1 MREEFGVSPRRV
13 RTLAAQEVP
22 HLRHGLWTSRTFAWA
37 ALVAMPVAMYFAL
50 AFAPREAT
58 MGNVQRI
65 FYIHVPA
72 AWVAFLAFFVT
83 FVASGLYLYRRQER
97 WDVLAVSSA
106 ELGVVFTSLALAL
119 GSLWAKPVWGDWW
132 TWDPRLIT
140 TLFLWMVY
148 VGYLML
154 RSAIEDP
161 TQQARFAAVFG
172 IVAFVDVPIVYFSIR
187 WWRTMHP
194 IIFTGGGLNLDTRM
208 LVALLV
214 GLAAMTL
221 LYLALL
227 SLRAAIEAGQR
238 KNGVL
243 LHNLEEREEE

>member
-1 MREEFGVSPRRV
+1 MREYLGVSPRLGTPMATHEFPR
-13 RTLAAQEVP
+13 
-22 HLRHGLWTSRTFAWA
+22 LRHGLGTPRTFAWA
-37 ALVAMPVAMYFAL
+37 ALLAMPVAMYFAL

-83 FVASGLYLYRRQER
+83 FVASGVYLYRRQER
-97 WDVLAVSSA
+97 WDILAVSSA
-106 ELGVVFTSLALAL
+106 EIGVLFTSLALVL
-119 GSLWAKPVWGDWW
+119 GSLWAKPVWGAWW

-187 WWRTMHP
+187 WWRTIHP
-194 IIFTGGGLNLDTRM
+194 VVFTGGGLNLDTRM

-214 GLAAMTL
+214 GLAAMTF

-227 SLRAAIEAGQR
+227 SLRSAIEAVQR
-238 KNGVL
+238 RNAVL
-243 LHNLEEREEE
+243 LQELEEREEA